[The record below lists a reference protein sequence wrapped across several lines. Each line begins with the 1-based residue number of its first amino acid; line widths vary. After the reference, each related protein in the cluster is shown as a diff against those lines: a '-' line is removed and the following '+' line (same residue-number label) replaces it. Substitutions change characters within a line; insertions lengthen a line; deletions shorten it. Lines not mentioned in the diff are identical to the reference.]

1 MTCTILKT
9 FIFPILSKIIISN
22 DAFDNG
28 IIYRRIGSTNIKKKS
43 GKRDPLKALNDFLDV
58 IQHIFDADKNG

>member
-1 MTCTILKT
+1 MYYLKN
-9 FIFPILSKIIISN
+9 FYFPYIEQNYNYISN

-43 GKRDPLKALNDFLDV
+43 GKRDPLKTLNDFLDV
-58 IQHIFDADKNG
+58 IQHILDADKKG